1 MINLENYGV
10 ESVGVKGAIINALE
24 AGLEF
29 ERDSWGII
37 PKSLKVPGRHIGL
50 LFPPYGEPPIQSND
64 DFIASFEDYVEHEGL
79 YYEIHYSAI

>member
-1 MINLENYGV
+1 MINLEDYGV

-24 AGLEF
+24 AGLGF
-29 ERDSWGII
+29 ERNSWGII

-50 LFPPYGEPPIQSND
+50 LFPPCNKPPIQSND

-79 YYEIHYSAI
+79 FYEIQYSVI